1 LTLPVTFINAM
12 NVKASDDT
20 LFVEMWDEGAR
31 YVATQ
36 PGFIATS
43 LHKSAIHRREIP
55 VPSRFGKAERT
66 SSQPRRPNGGR
77 IIARGSVS
85 VARHLAP
92 LQRRRSATSCM
103 MRKDCFRKSSKV

>member
-43 LHKSAIHRREIP
+43 LHKSQSTAAKFQYHRGLGK
-55 VPSRFGKAERT
+55 PSA
-66 SSQPRRPNGGR
+66 
-77 IIARGSVS
+77 
-85 VARHLAP
+85 L
-92 LQRRRSATSCM
+92 RRSHVDRMVEGLSRAVRFRWRGTSLRCNSDDL
-103 MRKDCFRKSSKV
+103 RHPV